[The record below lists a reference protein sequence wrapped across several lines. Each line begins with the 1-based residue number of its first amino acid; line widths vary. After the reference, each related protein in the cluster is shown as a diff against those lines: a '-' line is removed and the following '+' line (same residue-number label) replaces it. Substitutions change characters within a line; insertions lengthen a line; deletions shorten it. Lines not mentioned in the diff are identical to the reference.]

1 MKKDKKIPIID
12 FNGKNYFAGR
22 DPVGEEM
29 ASQKFVE
36 SEKLGK
42 KLFELKQIFGP
53 LVGEISTSLSWEELP
68 NSTKNLWMNIAAQVI
83 KEKDFLIPKDKV
95 VEVSAQQF
103 SGCHK

>member
-12 FNGKNYFAGR
+12 FNGKNYFAGG

-36 SEKLGK
+36 AEKLGK
-42 KLFELKQIFGP
+42 RLYELKDMLSFQFGFTY
-53 LVGEISTSLSWEELP
+53 SFLSWESLP
-68 NSTKNLWMNIAAQVI
+68 NDEKNLWMNIAHQII
-83 KEKDFLIPKDKV
+83 KEKNSLIPKDKV